1 MVRFAGWHLS
11 GFLALSLVLAPTAV
25 LAAPQAQA
33 PTSAFKG
40 GDFERKI
47 SVSITNL
54 PLREAIRLV
63 AQKGR
68 ISLVIEDDVKA
79 TVNVDFKDVRL
90 GDALETLFAMGG
102 LQAYWNGNVFAVV
115 SRKKAL
121 ERGLLSSNVRLFELK
136 HASAARVAEFLNSS
150 TLTTPYVGLNVNT
163 SSTAM
168 ASMQQVKLAQAD
180 PRSNTVLVM
189 GSATELALAEQIVR
203 TLDRPLDQRIFKL
216 SHAHATHVAAL
227 LNASLFNN
235 GNKANESTPVQVDME
250 AVREGSGADTTASG
264 VELGSG
270 QTQVRTRTLQT
281 QSMPIEARQSI
292 AIPDTRTNSVIV
304 MGSAESLAAAEALIP
319 SLDRKLAQVAIDV
332 EVIEV
337 ASRDAWD
344 LGLTASAQQG
354 SVSTTFDPSALAHP
368 GWSIGVDSST
378 FLTQAWKAKLNA
390 LVQDRR
396 AKVLARP
403 TIIAT
408 DNTESQINIVDEVI
422 KGTRLSNSAIT
433 ANTGLNLVVVE
444 PIYGVA
450 GVTLNILPKVGAD
463 GTVTL
468 RLHPTV
474 STIRETQ
481 KDSLGNTLSLLSRR
495 ELIAQQVTVEN
506 GKTLSLAGLTQS
518 TRIST
523 RNKVPLLGDIPLLGW
538 LFSSTSSEDRQT
550 ELIILMTPR
559 ILGDSES

>member
-1 MVRFAGWHLS
+1 MFTPARPRLPLLLVM
-11 GFLALSLVLAPTAV
+11 ALSLAVAPMSV
-25 LAAPQAQA
+25 LAAPSAA
-33 PTSAFKG
+33 TPTASFKG

-63 AQKGR
+63 GQKGR
-68 ISLVIEDDVKA
+68 ISLVIEDDIKE

-90 GDALETLFAMGG
+90 GDALETLFAIGG
-102 LQAYWNGNVFAVV
+102 LQAYWNGNVFAVT

-121 ERGLLSSNVRLFELK
+121 ERGLLASNVRLFELK
-136 HASAARVAEFLNSS
+136 HAGAAKVAEFLNSS
-150 TLTTPYVGLNVNT
+150 TLTTPYVGLTTNNN
-163 SSTAM
+163 SQNF
-168 ASMQQVKLAQAD
+168 QQIQLAKAD

-189 GSATELALAEQIVR
+189 GSASELALAERIVQA
-203 TLDRPLDQRIFKL
+203 LDRPQAQRIFKL
-216 SHAHATHVAAL
+216 SHAHATHVASL

-235 GNKANESTPVQVDME
+235 GNKAADSASLQIDLE
-250 AVREGSGADTTASG
+250 AVREGTGAETTSSG
-264 VELGSG
+264 VEIGSS
-270 QTQVRTRTLQT
+270 QTQIRTRTLQS

-304 MGSAESLAAAEALIP
+304 MGSPETLAAAEALIP
-319 SLDRKLAQVAIDV
+319 QLDRKLAQVAIDV
-332 EVIEV
+332 EVVEV
-337 ASRDAWD
+337 ASRDALD
-344 LGLTASAQQG
+344 LGVTAGGQMN
-354 SVSTTFDPSALAHP
+354 SVTSTFDPVTANNP
-368 GWSIGVDSST
+368 GWSIGYDSTT
-378 FLTQAWKAKLNA
+378 FLPTTWKAKLNA

-403 TIIAT
+403 TIIAS

-422 KGTRLSNSAIT
+422 KGTRLSNSSV
-433 ANTGLNLVVVE
+433 NLGNGQNLVVVE

-481 KDSLGNTLSLLSRR
+481 KDSMGNVLSLLSRR
-495 ELIAQQVTVEN
+495 ELIAQQVTVES
-506 GKTLSLAGLTQS
+506 GKTLSLAGLTQN

-523 RNKVPLLGDIPLLGW
+523 RNKFPILGDIPLLGW
-538 LFSSTSSEDRQT
+538 LFSSTNSEDRQT
-550 ELIILMTPR
+550 ELVIMMTPR
-559 ILGDSES
+559 ILPD